1 MRDRPHFEQGALTD
15 WLGKH
20 TSAVWRTADG
30 SNVKS
35 RLVLQSSACYYDHG
49 PAAYEVAHIRKHPL
63 SCQYFGCWPSEV
75 VARLVEVRSMGH
87 SGLDLLTL
95 SSSHLTQLGPPLLTH
110 ALCRHAR
117 AGPARCPVEAIRPP
131 TIPLTGPQQSAKL
144 LLVPPWLVRPFGGR
158 CDRAAGS

>member
-35 RLVLQSSACYYDHG
+35 RLVLQLSACYYDHG

-63 SCQYFGCWPSEV
+63 SCQYFGCWP
-75 VARLVEVRSMGH
+75 RLPKCGAAASRQL
-87 SGLDLLTL
+87 SGVDRPRRERMRADLHVT
-95 SSSHLTQLGPPLLTH
+95 
-110 ALCRHAR
+110 
-117 AGPARCPVEAIRPP
+117 
-131 TIPLTGPQQSAKL
+131 
-144 LLVPPWLVRPFGGR
+144 PFGR
-158 CDRAAGS
+158 ISQRNFSYQAEQAMSPFDSRL